1 MSSEG
6 TAAATG
12 DTGAAAAQAAATA
25 AAAASATAPWYAAR
39 KDDEFSGIVQNRGLD
54 KKTADEAAFEFYKA
68 HRSAEK
74 LLSERFGT
82 DDRSRVLLTPKPDAS
97 EAEKNAF
104 YEKLG
109 RPQKPEEYDFKDI
122 KFPDGT
128 ELDDNFSGF
137 LRNAAFKANVSKDGA
152 QQIAREMVQ
161 YLDKIDQAEAAENS
175 AKLVAEK
182 EALKKSWGP
191 NFEANEFVANQG
203 FKKIV
208 EAGGLTAEQAQTAL
222 KALGDNVGAGATA
235 KFLHAAGVAFG
246 EHKYVANSTQGNQ
259 GIMSREQATARMA
272 ELRKDATWTKAFSSG
287 DVKARSEF
295 DALTAMMADGE
306 R

>member
-12 DTGAAAAQAAATA
+12 DTGAVAAQAAATA
-25 AAAASATAPWYAAR
+25 ATAPWYAAR
-39 KDDEFSGIVQNRGLD
+39 NDAEFTGTMQNRGLD
-54 KKTADEAAFEFYKA
+54 KKTAEEAAFDLYKA
-68 HRSAEK
+68 HREASQ
-74 LLSERFGT
+74 LIGRVTGT
-82 DDRSRVLLTPKPDAS
+82 QDKDRILVVPKADAP
-97 EAEKNAF
+97 EAEKNAY

-137 LRNAAFKANVSKDGA
+137 LRSAAFKANVSKDGA

-203 FKKIV
+203 FKKIT
-208 EAGGLTAEQAQTAL
+208 EAGGLSPEQAATAL
-222 KALGDNVGAGATA
+222 KALGDHVGAGATA
-235 KFLHAAGVAFG
+235 KFLHAAGIAFG
-246 EHKYVANSTQGNQ
+246 EHKYVANGTQGNQ
-259 GIMSREQATARMA
+259 GIMSREQASARMA
-272 ELRKDATWTKAFSSG
+272 ELKNDASWVKAFSSG
-287 DVKARSEF
+287 DVKSRSEF
-295 DALTAMMADGE
+295 DALTAMIAEGE